1 MPTHYSVSF
10 DKSRLDMD
18 ALMAPNI
25 LPIFGIGGAGGYS
38 STPEGKIIIA
48 AFADSYNQ
56 LVTAVRSYKAQT
68 VRGGLG
74 TGGTLGVQGG
84 STPASRAV
92 DAVTQPVKKK

>member
-1 MPTHYSVSF
+1 MSLI
-10 DKSRLDMD
+10 R
-18 ALMAPNI
+18 
-25 LPIFGIGGAGGYS
+25 GGAGGYS

-68 VRGGLG
+68 VRGGLW

-92 DAVTQPVKKK
+92 DAANQPVKKK

>member
-1 MPTHYSVSF
+1 MPAVRGQGEF
-10 DKSRLDMD
+10 CC
-18 ALMAPNI
+18 
-25 LPIFGIGGAGGYS
+25 GGGGAGGYS

-56 LVTAVRSYKAQT
+56 LVMAVRNYKAQT

-92 DAVTQPVKKK
+92 DAATQPVKKK